1 MTIRDDH
8 GDLAQ
13 HAAELVEH
21 LESVQARFI
30 GSRVS
35 HQQHNDFA
43 ERSRLPADHLRAS
56 LLLAERAHYAS
67 GFTTIRTAL
76 EHHLVDRLLF
86 LANRYLQ
93 TYPVKKADI
102 PTEMARL
109 AALKA
114 GPRPD
119 LARWQVVNGKMN
131 VVVRGLY
138 MSGSLGRGQTLSP
151 YFFVVDEYDPFTGR
165 PRDVGRLAGA
175 FRPIGMRRKWAEQSR
190 AVWESLF
197 VYAKVRRNL
206 LLNRLITNG
215 VGLQLDVHY
224 AFLSAFAH
232 GMNRAYELVY
242 GRNQPSSIGRRDHY
256 ASELLLLYV
265 VAIAAAE
272 LEAFARMATR
282 TPRLRLAWDPVA
294 TDVAAAR
301 SATSY
306 FWFLHGEPQLI
317 DRINEVQTRSARRRA
332 PWRIAPLDPMSLSA
346 ARIRYYT
353 NPLTRLVQ
361 LHRGFHE
368 MTTGLGFE
376 PLFPRDDARWRI

>member
-8 GDLAQ
+8 GDLPL
-13 HAAELVEH
+13 HAARLVEH
-21 LESVQARFI
+21 LESVRGRFVA
-30 GSRVS
+30 SRVG
-35 HQQHNDFA
+35 HQQHNDSA
-43 ERSRLPADHLRAS
+43 ERSKLLADQLRAS
-56 LLLAERAHYAS
+56 LLLAERAHYAT

-93 TYPVKKADI
+93 VYPVKKADI
-102 PTEMARL
+102 PAEVARL
-109 AALKA
+109 TALKA

-119 LARWQVVNGKMN
+119 LARWEVVNGKMN

-165 PRDVGRLAGA
+165 PRDIGRLAGA
-175 FRPIGMRRKWAEQSR
+175 FRPIGERRKWAEQSR

-197 VYAKVRRNL
+197 VYAKLRRNL
-206 LLNRLITNG
+206 LLNHLVTNG
-215 VGLQLDVHY
+215 VALQLDVHY

-256 ASELLLLYV
+256 ANELLLLYV

-272 LEAFARMATR
+272 LDAFARMAAR
-282 TPRLRLAWDPVA
+282 TPRLHLAWDTVA
-294 TDVAAAR
+294 TDVTAAR
-301 SATSY
+301 AATSY
-306 FWFLHGEPQLI
+306 FWFLHGEPQLL
-317 DRINEVQTRSARRRA
+317 DRINEVHTRLSRRRA
-332 PWRIAPLDPMSLSA
+332 PWGTPSLDPMTLSPV
-346 ARIRYYT
+346 RVRYYT
-353 NPLTRLVQ
+353 NPLKRLVE

-376 PLFPRDDARWRI
+376 PLFPRDDAGWRL